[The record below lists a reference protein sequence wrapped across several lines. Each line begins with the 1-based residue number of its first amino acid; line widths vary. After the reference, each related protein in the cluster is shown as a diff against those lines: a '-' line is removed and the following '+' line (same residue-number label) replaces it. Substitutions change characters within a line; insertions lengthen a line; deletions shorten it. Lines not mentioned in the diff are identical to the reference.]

1 MKKIL
6 ARLDAVHRRLLE
18 TVAPL
23 DAASF
28 ARRAVENEWS
38 VAEVLHHLCLVEQ
51 HVIEGL
57 ERELAR
63 PPQRLGLLY
72 RLIPYRLLVGR
83 RVRRVR
89 APRFV
94 EPHDPPAKET
104 VIENY
109 NALRATLKL
118 ISGECGRKRLGTI
131 VLQHPFLGKL
141 SGAKAVAFVG
151 YHEQRHLKQIQ
162 EIIGKMK

>member
-6 ARLDAVHRRLLE
+6 NRLDAVHSQLLDA
-18 TVAPL
+18 VAPL
-23 DAASF
+23 DAAAFS
-28 ARRAVENEWS
+28 RRPVENEWS

-51 HVIEGL
+51 HVIDGL

-63 PPQRLGLLY
+63 PPQQLGVLY
-72 RLIPYRLLVGR
+72 RLIPYSLLVGR

-94 EPHDPPAKET
+94 EPLNPPSKEA

-109 NALRATLKL
+109 NQLRATLKTM
-118 ISGECGRKRLGTI
+118 SDERGRKRLGTV

-141 SGAKAVAFVG
+141 SGVKAVAFVG
-151 YHEQRHLKQIQ
+151 YHEQRHFKQIQ